1 MIKKM
6 NTKIVFST
14 IFASLFIVSSLFT
27 TSASVSAAK
36 IGLGPNPQTTC
47 EISHGLEIPQPCD
60 DFGCDTGNQDKSNQ
74 DNCIIYNPLLQWIRF
89 FINVISSIIIVG
101 AIVMVTLA
109 GLEYSASGD
118 NSQTVQNAK
127 KRITNVLLG
136 LVSYFFL
143 YAFLQWV
150 IPGGVF

>member
-6 NTKIVFST
+6 NTKIVLST

-60 DFGCDTGNQDKSNQ
+60 DFGCDTGNQPD
-74 DNCIIYNPLLQWIRF
+74 CIKYNPLLQWIRF

>member
-6 NTKIVFST
+6 NTKIVLSI
-14 IFASLFIVSSLFT
+14 IFASFFMVSSLFT
-27 TSASVSAAK
+27 SSASVSAGAV
-36 IGLGPNPQTTC
+36 IGLGPDPTTTC
-47 EISHGLEIPQPCD
+47 PISHGLEIPQPCD
-60 DFGCDTGNQDKSNQ
+60 NFGCDPANQSD
-74 DNCIIYNPLLQWIRF
+74 CIKYNPLLQWIRF

-127 KRITNVLLG
+127 KRITNVMIG

>member
-1 MIKKM
+1 MLKKI
-6 NTKIVFST
+6 NFRTTLSI
-14 IFASLFIVSSLFT
+14 IFASLFMASALFAA
-27 TSASVSAAK
+27 SAPVSAQT

-47 EISHGLEIPQPCD
+47 EISHGLDIPKSCD
-60 DFGCDTGNQDKSNQ
+60 DFGCDTGNQDNQ
-74 DNCIIYNPLLQWIRF
+74 DNCIKYNPLLQWIRF

>member
-1 MIKKM
+1 MLKKI
-6 NTKIVFST
+6 NFRTTLSI
-14 IFASLFIVSSLFT
+14 IFASLFMASALFAA
-27 TSASVSAAK
+27 SAPVSAQT

-47 EISHGLEIPQPCD
+47 EISHGLDIPKSCD
-60 DFGCDTGNQDKSNQ
+60 NFGCDPANQH
-74 DNCIIYNPLLQWIRF
+74 NCIIYNPLLQWIRF

-101 AIVMVTLA
+101 AIIMITLA
-109 GLEYSASGD
+109 GIEYSASGD
-118 NSQTVQNAK
+118 NSQMVQNAK

-150 IPGGVF
+150 VPGGVF

>member
-1 MIKKM
+1 MLKKI
-6 NTKIVFST
+6 NFRTTLSI
-14 IFASLFIVSSLFT
+14 IFASLFMASALFAA
-27 TSASVSAAK
+27 SAPVSAQT

-47 EISHGLEIPQPCD
+47 EISHGLDIPKSCD
-60 DFGCDTGNQDKSNQ
+60 NFGCDPANQK
-74 DNCIIYNPLLQWIRF
+74 NCIIYNPLLQWIRF

-109 GLEYSASGD
+109 GIEYSASGD
-118 NSQTVQNAK
+118 NSQMVQNAK

-150 IPGGVF
+150 VPGGVF